1 METTLL
7 KLPTGT
13 VLEPEIEEIEAA
25 AHDERIRQIIM
36 ERIAAAN
43 APDAV
48 FVVHEDVFTA
58 SRARLMAK
66 LRQQGVRVWF
76 DEWEIQ
82 PGDSIFS
89 KLEYGLE
96 NTRLLLLFMSAAS
109 FASDWATLESQT
121 VRFRDPLNKDRRFI
135 PIYTSIVVNRK

>member
-48 FVVHEDVFTA
+48 FVAHEDVFTA

-82 PGDSIFS
+82 PGDSIFCQ
-89 KLEYGLE
+89 
-96 NTRLLLLFMSAAS
+96 A
-109 FASDWATLESQT
+109 
-121 VRFRDPLNKDRRFI
+121 
-135 PIYTSIVVNRK
+135 

>member
-36 ERIAAAN
+36 ARMAAAN

-48 FVVHEDVFTA
+48 FRGSRGCFYSVPSQTHGKTA
-58 SRARLMAK
+58 ATGCARL
-66 LRQQGVRVWF
+66 V
-76 DEWEIQ
+76 
-82 PGDSIFS
+82 
-89 KLEYGLE
+89 
-96 NTRLLLLFMSAAS
+96 
-109 FASDWATLESQT
+109 
-121 VRFRDPLNKDRRFI
+121 
-135 PIYTSIVVNRK
+135 